1 VKISLPQG
9 KVLNGTFYI
18 SRWTGC
24 RRKAPPKERLPK
36 TASERNAVAISFLLP
51 SPSIEI
57 RRPLGVRRLHA
68 SAKIVG
74 LSQDCSGFLQPQ
86 SPLKAPRALAA
97 TPSRIC
103 QS

>member
-36 TASERNAVAISFLLP
+36 TASERMLLLFP
-51 SPSIEI
+51 FYC
-57 RRPLGVRRLHA
+57 RHL
-68 SAKIVG
+68 
-74 LSQDCSGFLQPQ
+74 
-86 SPLKAPRALAA
+86 PLKFVGRVA
-97 TPSRIC
+97 
-103 QS
+103 